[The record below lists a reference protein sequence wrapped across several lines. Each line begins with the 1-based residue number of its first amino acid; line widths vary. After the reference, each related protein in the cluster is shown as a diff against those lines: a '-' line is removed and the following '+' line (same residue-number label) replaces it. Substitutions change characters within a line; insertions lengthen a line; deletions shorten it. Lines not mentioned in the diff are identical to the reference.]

1 MKYEETPG
9 LGEGGMENADVNGVQ
24 ESVVEIIERQKIQM
38 KETADRMEKEVN
50 GTSLCGQENVNGER
64 SDKQTADKEEGKAS
78 TTVGSSSTTDGDIK
92 TSDGQQETSKASAK
106 PKSVASKVRM
116 PSTDAKSGCDSRR
129 SSVSVTDIGSRRGS
143 LVMSPLGSFSNIQ
156 EKIQALSRDQ
166 SQSDVSVK
174 RKPKVKKLNEDM
186 FKIVKLGKEITYSG
200 PAKPKEPVRIA
211 SNVDVQSK
219 LMKFGEKSGGK
230 TSRKSS
236 LDVGQSSEVS
246 EKMQTASVEEKR
258 KNINSKMK
266 ITENDNETKR
276 TGAHKETQIQ
286 HFGETCRE
294 ANDTTLIKMND
305 EKSTSELKDSFMKK
319 ETLSSV
325 VRKEEY
331 KTSTKTSTVVTT
343 EHTTLKDEVKEL
355 IGNDRHSVGPLNTSR
370 KPPDESLE
378 EEKVKGS
385 RVGEVLKSEDK
396 REEFEETGNQVVSP
410 IETAGA
416 KPSRLSSPTPSV
428 YDNVDESTNL
438 QEELV
443 REAMKVQESMKILTR
458 KANKG
463 SEDDS
468 ASTDI
473 SKSESMTMRKDEKSL
488 MKKLKKKSNPNECY
502 PKTQKLL
509 IGKPINEY
517 EKANLEESRH
527 KSLVSPTKVEAFLR
541 DNLNPPPVVGKDP
554 VRMME
559 AVVEEIV
566 TSKSNQLKH
575 EKPTPS
581 QIKFSSKG
589 EVITGAIS
597 IKPAGRDDQSD
608 LSAITL
614 VPAFRPQTSIFDQPM
629 MEEKRDVSSYLG
641 PEQPGMSKAP
651 EEERAPTEDFNKR
664 SFNRERST
672 LSPLSDF
679 SDESFDHYVPSID
692 LSVDSYSYD
701 QYSRRRF
708 VRSSSTPRRIFP
720 QVARPPALHPDKS
733 SDDSSTVFDASMSFD
748 LASNRTSLR
757 QQFKPQPA
765 FSEEQTASNSLSLRI
780 AEFLNRTDH
789 IMEEWRHLGKGG
801 DDLQSLVQLPASNL
815 PGQSSTRRKS
825 ATNILIKGMLNFTKG
840 SRNSSVRS
848 RSTARTPEAC
858 DRTISDID
866 ELSEMTMD
874 LSEER
879 ATGTMQAE
887 RLEAETAERVKLEQE
902 LSQIQH
908 EKKNLQQ
915 ASERLEMEL
924 FYARADVNGLS
935 ESEGDLEDGGGD
947 AALYK
952 NKCER
957 AMRELEFTRRRLQQQ
972 HEDDLEQLVALK
984 KQLEKKLS
992 DAYEEVDEQR
1002 QVAGQWKRKVQKLQS
1017 EMNDLRLLL
1026 EVQSSRNNLLEKK
1039 QRKFDSEIQLLQ
1051 DELRS
1056 EKNQKEHLSR
1066 EKDMAFAEK
1075 YSMEQ
1080 NLSSVRLELEL
1091 KDEKLTALA
1100 RELEEFSR
1108 GGGSE
1113 QEVTQLR
1120 KAKHDLEMKLKEQ
1133 EEELDELAGQVSM
1146 LEGNKL
1152 RLEMSLES
1160 LRKEHRREMAQ
1171 RDDELDEARSNSQ
1184 KKIKVLES
1192 QLESEHEERTLLV
1205 REKHELERRL
1215 ANAEERGR
1223 HNKAADEDAL
1233 LRARRDLKKTKAL
1246 LRDAQVMLE
1255 RAKQDSPTKA
1265 ALRALKNQ
1273 LEDAELA
1280 RASAV
1285 KAKQSLDSELSEVNG
1300 MLEEALRT
1308 KGDAENRC
1316 QAAVR
1321 EMNALRTQVD
1331 ENEEELAELLKKY
1344 RQTVQQLSA
1353 EQLSNQETAG
1363 ALAEAEAERQS
1374 LRDQL
1379 AELTARLEA
1388 NAVTDPI
1395 NGLAQ
1400 KKLEIRIKELENR
1413 LDMEQTTRGR
1423 LETKRKRG
1431 TVERGMLTGKNQRA
1445 NGDRPDKKIAEVA
1458 EGDQR
1463 GPGKAPSK
1471 GTRGLPQK
1479 KRTGEEASR
1488 ETTQFMVLE
1497 TAEHEASTARTD
1509 LRLAVKRIED
1519 LQSAISGEI
1528 GSDSERTESEE
1539 DDSGDES
1546 LISHVASTI
1555 SSTSR
1560 TSRTPDLTP
1569 R

>member
-1 MKYEETPG
+1 MNIYKQLGFFNSNDTSSSPDGNEIFSMLSRMKYDETPG

-50 GTSLCGQENVNGER
+50 GTSSCGQENVNGER
-64 SDKQTADKEEGKAS
+64 SDKPMADKEEGKAS
-78 TTVGSSSTTDGDIK
+78 GTVRSSSTTDGDIK
-92 TSDGQQETSKASAK
+92 TRDGQQETSKASAK

-116 PSTDAKSGCDSRR
+116 PSTDAKSSFDSRR
-129 SSVSVTDIGSRRGS
+129 SSVSVTDTGSRRGS

-186 FKIVKLGKEITYSG
+186 FKIVKLGKEITNSG

-236 LDVGQSSEVS
+236 LDVGQSLEVS

-266 ITENDNETKR
+266 MTENNNETKR
-276 TGAHKETQIQ
+276 TGTHKETQVQ

-294 ANDTTLIKMND
+294 ANDTTLIKKNE
-305 EKSTSELKDSFMKK
+305 EKSTHELKDSFMKK

-355 IGNDRHSVGPLNTSR
+355 IGNDRNSVGVLNTSR
-370 KPPDESLE
+370 KPSDESVE

-385 RVGEVLKSEDK
+385 RVGEAFKSEDK
-396 REEFEETGNQVVSP
+396 REEFEGTGNQVVSP

-416 KPSRLSSPTPSV
+416 KPSRLSSPTPSI

-517 EKANLEESRH
+517 ERANLEESRH

-541 DNLNPPPVVGKDP
+541 DNLNPLPVMGKDP
-554 VRMME
+554 VNDVRMME

-581 QIKFSSKG
+581 EIKFSSKG

-641 PEQPGMSKAP
+641 PEQPCVSKAP
-651 EEERAPTEDFNKR
+651 DEERAPIEDFNKR

-720 QVARPPALHPDKS
+720 QVVRPPALHPDKS

-765 FSEEQTASNSLSLRI
+765 FCEEQTASNSLSLRI

-801 DDLQSLVQLPASNL
+801 DDLQSLVQLPASNV

-866 ELSEMTMD
+866 EV
-874 LSEER
+874 
-879 ATGTMQAE
+879 GTH
-887 RLEAETAERVKLEQE
+887 RV
-902 LSQIQH
+902 
-908 EKKNLQQ
+908 
-915 ASERLEMEL
+915 A
-924 FYARADVNGLS
+924 
-935 ESEGDLEDGGGD
+935 
-947 AALYK
+947 
-952 NKCER
+952 
-957 AMRELEFTRRRLQQQ
+957 
-972 HEDDLEQLVALK
+972 
-984 KQLEKKLS
+984 
-992 DAYEEVDEQR
+992 
-1002 QVAGQWKRKVQKLQS
+1002 
-1017 EMNDLRLLL
+1017 
-1026 EVQSSRNNLLEKK
+1026 
-1039 QRKFDSEIQLLQ
+1039 
-1051 DELRS
+1051 
-1056 EKNQKEHLSR
+1056 
-1066 EKDMAFAEK
+1066 
-1075 YSMEQ
+1075 
-1080 NLSSVRLELEL
+1080 SSVR
-1091 KDEKLTALA
+1091 
-1100 RELEEFSR
+1100 
-1108 GGGSE
+1108 
-1113 QEVTQLR
+1113 
-1120 KAKHDLEMKLKEQ
+1120 
-1133 EEELDELAGQVSM
+1133 QVY
-1146 LEGNKL
+1146 
-1152 RLEMSLES
+1152 
-1160 LRKEHRREMAQ
+1160 
-1171 RDDELDEARSNSQ
+1171 
-1184 KKIKVLES
+1184 IFVC
-1192 QLESEHEERTLLV
+1192 T
-1205 REKHELERRL
+1205 
-1215 ANAEERGR
+1215 
-1223 HNKAADEDAL
+1223 
-1233 LRARRDLKKTKAL
+1233 
-1246 LRDAQVMLE
+1246 
-1255 RAKQDSPTKA
+1255 P
-1265 ALRALKNQ
+1265 
-1273 LEDAELA
+1273 
-1280 RASAV
+1280 
-1285 KAKQSLDSELSEVNG
+1285 
-1300 MLEEALRT
+1300 
-1308 KGDAENRC
+1308 
-1316 QAAVR
+1316 
-1321 EMNALRTQVD
+1321 
-1331 ENEEELAELLKKY
+1331 
-1344 RQTVQQLSA
+1344 
-1353 EQLSNQETAG
+1353 
-1363 ALAEAEAERQS
+1363 
-1374 LRDQL
+1374 
-1379 AELTARLEA
+1379 
-1388 NAVTDPI
+1388 
-1395 NGLAQ
+1395 
-1400 KKLEIRIKELENR
+1400 
-1413 LDMEQTTRGR
+1413 
-1423 LETKRKRG
+1423 
-1431 TVERGMLTGKNQRA
+1431 
-1445 NGDRPDKKIAEVA
+1445 
-1458 EGDQR
+1458 
-1463 GPGKAPSK
+1463 
-1471 GTRGLPQK
+1471 
-1479 KRTGEEASR
+1479 
-1488 ETTQFMVLE
+1488 TTQF
-1497 TAEHEASTARTD
+1497 RG
-1509 LRLAVKRIED
+1509 LRLALVSLLK
-1519 LQSAISGEI
+1519 I
-1528 GSDSERTESEE
+1528 G
-1539 DDSGDES
+1539 
-1546 LISHVASTI
+1546 
-1555 SSTSR
+1555 
-1560 TSRTPDLTP
+1560 P
-1569 R
+1569 